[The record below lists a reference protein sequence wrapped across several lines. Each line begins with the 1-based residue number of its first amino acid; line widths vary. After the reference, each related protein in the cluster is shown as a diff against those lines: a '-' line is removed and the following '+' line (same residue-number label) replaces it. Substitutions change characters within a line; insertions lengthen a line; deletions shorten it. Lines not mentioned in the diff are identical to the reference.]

1 MNPTSDIMYKANLN
15 GPGRIMEL
23 KHRYFV
29 CLTEYTLQ
37 TYPWWN
43 YILTL
48 SLLSLSKGI
57 FSCKLGSNRIATSEH
72 IILYKRKEMEGS
84 F

>member
-37 TYPWWN
+37 TYPW
-43 YILTL
+43 
-48 SLLSLSKGI
+48 
-57 FSCKLGSNRIATSEH
+57 
-72 IILYKRKEMEGS
+72 
-84 F
+84 